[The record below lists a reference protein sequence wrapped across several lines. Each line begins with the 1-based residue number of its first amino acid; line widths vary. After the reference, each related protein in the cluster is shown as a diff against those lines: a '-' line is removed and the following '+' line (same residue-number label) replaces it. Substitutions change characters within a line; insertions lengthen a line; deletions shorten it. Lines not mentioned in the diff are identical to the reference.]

1 MKTTVEQVE
10 LTSEEK
16 ARRLGNDRK
25 ALLKR
30 LREAVRTLARNPGPV
45 AKWSYDFNAKT
56 LTSPDGEVTV
66 QWVLRRDPGSPED
79 YDNQQT
85 SVGRCFIGL
94 SR

>member
-1 MKTTVEQVE
+1 MKTTHTPE

-25 ALLKR
+25 ALLQR
-30 LREAVRTLARNPGPV
+30 LRGAVRTLARNPGPV
-45 AKWSYDFNAKT
+45 AKWKYDFDAKT
-56 LTSPDGEVTV
+56 LTSPNGEVTV
-66 QWVLRRDPGSPED
+66 QWVLRRDPSSPED